1 MNSRLVFL
9 GALGV
14 IAGAALASALFGLV
28 RLPSSNSGQAIEV
41 GKPLIGG
48 PFTLTDQTGKRVTEK
63 DFAGRYTLIF
73 FGYTHCPDICP
84 SALQVIAAAL
94 DKLGDKAKEI
104 TPVFISLDGE
114 RDTPAKM
121 ADYLASFGKNFVGLT
136 GAKDDVAVAA
146 KAYRVFYQVVPDEK
160 TPGEY
165 TIDHAAII
173 YLMGKDG
180 QFVTHIPH
188 TTNVDQVVEILNKA
202 IP

>member
-1 MNSRLVFL
+1 MNSRLAFL

-14 IAGAALASALFGLV
+14 IAGAALALAFLGPG

-48 PFTLTDQTGKRVTEK
+48 PFTLTDQTGKQVTEK
-63 DFAGRYTLIF
+63 DFAGRYALIF

-136 GAKDDVAVAA
+136 GAKDDVAAAA

>member
-28 RLPSSNSGQAIEV
+28 RLPSSNSGQVIEV

-48 PFTLTDQTGKRVTEK
+48 PFTLTDQTGKQVTEK
-63 DFAGRYTLIF
+63 DFAGRYALIF

-121 ADYLASFGKNFVGLT
+121 ADYLASFGKTFVGLT
-136 GAKDDVAVAA
+136 GAKDDVAAAA

>member
-28 RLPSSNSGQAIEV
+28 RLPSSNSGQVIEV

-48 PFTLTDQTGKRVTEK
+48 PFTLTDQTGKQVTEK
-63 DFAGRYTLIF
+63 DFAGRYALIF

-136 GAKDDVAVAA
+136 GAKDDVAAAA